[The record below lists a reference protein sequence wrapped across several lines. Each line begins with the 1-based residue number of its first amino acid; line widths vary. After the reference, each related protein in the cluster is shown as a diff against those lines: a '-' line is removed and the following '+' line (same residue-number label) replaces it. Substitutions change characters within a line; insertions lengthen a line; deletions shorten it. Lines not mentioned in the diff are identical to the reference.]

1 MISRLFRTAVVS
13 VMLLA
18 LAACAGMNDMMA
30 KYNVTKQTVQS
41 FEATTSNS
49 RRDAA
54 YTDVTAILVD
64 RGFDIKVSN
73 KDVGLISTEY
83 KKFASVAPQ
92 GGVPFD
98 YYLQIKATVRDA
110 GSGKTLIRLSP
121 VVKEQNRVNAA
132 AFTEH
137 ELFYYEGT
145 PEGIRLADKSGWA
158 SAGQLLFNNVAS
170 EVSVKAG
177 VPFDQ
182 MTRNV
187 TSTKF
192 NSMLN

>member
-1 MISRLFRTAVVS
+1 MNSRLFRTAVVS
-13 VMLLA
+13 VMLPA
-18 LAACAGMNDMMA
+18 LAACAGMDGMMA

-73 KDVGLISTEY
+73 KDVGLISTEF

-98 YYLQIKATVRDA
+98 YYMQIKATVRDA
-110 GSGKTLIRLSP
+110 GGGKTSIRLSP
-121 VVKEQNRVNAA
+121 VVKEQNRTNAA
-132 AFTEH
+132 AFTER
-137 ELFYYEGT
+137 ELYYYEGA
-145 PEGIRLADKSGWA
+145 PEGVRAADKGGWA
-158 SAGQLLFNNVAS
+158 TAGQIMFNNVAS
-170 EVSVKAG
+170 EVSAKVG
-177 VPFDQ
+177 VPFDPR
-182 MTRNV
+182 TRNV

-192 NSMLN
+192 NSMLS

>member
-1 MISRLFRTAVVS
+1 MSSRLFRAAVVS
-13 VMLLA
+13 VMVPA
-18 LAACAGMNDMMA
+18 FAACAGMDDMLA

-41 FEATTSNS
+41 FEATTSS
-49 RRDAA
+49 ARRDAA

-73 KDVGLISTEY
+73 KDVGLISTEF
-83 KKFASVAPQ
+83 KKFASNAAP
-92 GGVPFD
+92 GGPPFD

-110 GSGKTLIRLSP
+110 GGGKTSIRLSP
-121 VVKEQNRVNAA
+121 VVKEQNRTNAA

-137 ELFYYEGT
+137 ELYYYEGA
-145 PEGIRLADKSGWA
+145 PEGVRLADRGGWA
-158 SAGQLLFNNVAS
+158 SAGQVLFNNVAS
-170 EVSVKAG
+170 EVSAKAG

-187 TSTKF
+187 TATKF
-192 NSMLN
+192 NAMLK